1 MREAARCSRPS
12 LRACAA
18 TLTQSARLLH
28 LPWTT
33 SPVEGQISRLKMLT
47 RTMQADLDIWI
58 ASYNEQRAHQGRWCY
73 GKTPMQT
80 FVDTT
85 PLARE
90 KMLNAA

>member
-1 MREAARCSRPS
+1 MLSPFVASLSRDVDAFSAA
-12 LRACAA
+12 LE
-18 TLTQSARLLH
+18 

-33 SPVEGQISRLKMLT
+33 SPVEGQIRRLKMLT